1 MESVP
6 LLSNTNFQMNT
17 KKRNNNNII
26 FLQLWMP
33 VLNKQNVIMWIFTVF
48 SSTTEKM
55 VSKYTA
61 VFLVVFFCLQLNMRQ
76 NVFIKYID

>member
-6 LLSNTNFQMNT
+6 LLSNTNFQINT